1 MDHDQLLKV
10 LKECPESGF
19 FGDDTLSPQLLDFE
33 QAKSSAIKLVT
44 KINLLSRQLLPSI
57 ESVGSEFEA
66 SKLDISQSISKIVVI
81 EHIHVSTGAENSVEE
96 VKGARSELG
105 ERLRKL
111 KNGSRFLEQAAE
123 GEAYLL
129 KTAILAKIQRDA
141 KAFQERSQKAKPL
154 PNSDLHA
161 LQPFIWRDLS
171 S

>member
-19 FGDDTLSPQLLDFE
+19 FGDNTLSPQLLDFE

-57 ESVGSEFEA
+57 ENVSSEFEA
-66 SKLDISQSISKIVVI
+66 SKLDVSQSIVVI

-129 KTAILAKIQRDA
+129 KTGILAKVQRDA